1 MYVIIWEYQV
11 KADRS
16 AEFEKIYGE
25 NGVWVKLFKNGSG
38 YLGTELLL
46 DSRQLPRYLTID
58 RWASEVDYETF
69 LSSYRKEYDKLDAQC
84 EGLTEQESLLGKW
97 ETILHE
103 TR

>member
-1 MYVIIWEYQV
+1 MYIIIWEYEV
-11 KADRS
+11 KADHS

-25 NGVWVKLFKNGSG
+25 NGTWVELFRNGSG

-58 RWASEVDYETF
+58 RWASAVDHEVF
-69 LSSYRKEYDKLDAQC
+69 LSDWRKEYEKLDAQC
-84 EGLTEQESLLGKW
+84 EGLTDQETLVGKW